1 MKQKI
6 FALMCVLWLCVP
18 VFSFSDSTEIPYS
31 CDSCGEQD
39 ICDTV
44 DTRQEVQGE
53 AIMQYYNVV
62 CRHCGTP
69 IFEGARQI
77 GTVTASEPEPQAVS
91 PDPPVYNP
99 PPAEVQADPPAVEVQ
114 PDPPAQSQSQ
124 NPQPAGQEE
133 PVADSPVA
141 EVQPELPAQSQPQ
154 NPQPSEPEKPVTE
167 SRSVD
172 ENAGS
177 SGSSNSPAV
186 AVQQNSPAAVVQPE
200 LPAQAQPMSQNSQP
214 AEPDKP
220 VTLSSA
226 TDDNSES
233 SGGNPSAAVSVQ
245 SESPVTMAGSQSQAQ
260 SQNTQPAEPEKPVT
274 LPSSTGGSSESAGSN
289 ASAAAVVRVVPQ
301 QASAEDL
308 PPVVLNHESSVQS
321 APSDVE
327 ESAGGQLR
335 MISEKPDSEA
345 SAPETAGGA
354 ESYTLPKKR
363 TRNYQKYP
371 VFSIVYPSRRLNM
384 PGDPDVW
391 ANIPGEKIYPVSG
404 SSLLTDMLNGGN

>member
-99 PPAEVQADPPAVEVQ
+99 PPAEVQADPPAAEVQPDPPAQSQNPQLAGQEEPVTGSPVAEVQ

-133 PVADSPVA
+133 PVADSQVA
-141 EVQPELPAQSQPQ
+141 EVQPELPAQSQSQ

-177 SGSSNSPAV
+177 SGSSNSPAA

-200 LPAQAQPMSQNSQP
+200 LPAQAQPMSQNS
-214 AEPDKP
+214 
-220 VTLSSA
+220 
-226 TDDNSES
+226 
-233 SGGNPSAAVSVQ
+233 
-245 SESPVTMAGSQSQAQ
+245 
-260 SQNTQPAEPEKPVT
+260 QPAEPEKPVT

-308 PPVVLNHESSVQS
+308 PPVVLNHESSAQS

-335 MISEKPDSEA
+335 LISENPDSKA
-345 SAPETAGGA
+345 SVPETVGGA

-384 PGDPDVW
+384 PGDPDAW